1 MKLITEG
8 DINSYYL
15 QTLCMLFFPRA
26 KFSNTELIGPDTPVA
41 IVKVS
46 SDDKT
51 AYAEASL
58 TMGSRTVLKYYSE
71 SFKENEPQ
79 KNTKSITASKAFFY
93 AASEFCK
100 YNPPWGILTGVRPT
114 KLAFDRI
121 NSGMTKDQ
129 AVKSLRSDYLMYP
142 KKAILAVDIARDEA
156 KIIKNYTEKDCSL
169 YISVPFCPSR
179 CAYCSFVSYTTKKL
193 LSLIPDYLIAMKDEI
208 FHLSKLIKE
217 LGMNVVT
224 IYVGGGTPSTLN
236 EDQLEDLLS
245 YVDKCFDTN
254 SLHEYTFEA
263 GRADTITAQKLKSC
277 KDHGVTRVSVN
288 PQTLC
293 EEILVGVGR
302 KHTVEQFYKAYE
314 LASSSGIPHINTD
327 LIIGLPADNFNIYSS
342 TIEKIVDMAP
352 DNITAHTFAAK
363 KSSELTVSGSEIF
376 TDDYRDLAKCVD
388 YTQIIT
394 KANGYIPYY
403 MYRQKNSAGNLENV
417 GFCKKG
423 TECIYNVLMMEEV
436 HTIFAA
442 GAGAVTKFTK
452 NGGEQI
458 QRSFNPKYPYEYLA
472 LNREEEYKKLSE
484 KAYGFFGTPYN
495 G

>member
-46 SDDKT
+46 SDDTT

-58 TMGSRTVLKYYSE
+58 TMGSRTVLKYHSE
-71 SFKENEPQ
+71 KFKDGEPE
-79 KNTKSITASKAFFY
+79 KNTKSVAASKAFFD
-93 AASEFCK
+93 AATEFCK

-121 NSGMTKDQ
+121 NAGMTKEQ
-129 AVKSLRSDYLMYP
+129 AVKSLRSDYLLYP
-142 KKAILAVDIARDEA
+142 KKAILAVDIARYES
-156 KIIKNYTEKDCSL
+156 KIIKNYTEKDCSI
-169 YISVPFCPSR
+169 YISIPFCPSR

-193 LSLIPDYLIAMKDEI
+193 LSLIPEYLEEMKTELL
-208 FHLSKLIKE
+208 HLSKLIKE

-224 IYVGGGTPSTLN
+224 IYVGGGTPSTLT
-236 EDQLEDLLS
+236 EEQLEDLLS
-245 YVDKCFDTN
+245 YIDTCFDTA

-263 GRADTITAQKLKSC
+263 GRADTITAQKLQSC
-277 KDHGVTRVSVN
+277 KDHHVTRISVN

-293 EEILVGVGR
+293 EDILVSVGR
-302 KHTVEQFYKAYE
+302 KHTVEQFYKAYD
-314 LASSSGIPHINTD
+314 LAAASGIPHINTD
-327 LIIGLPADNFNIYSS
+327 LIIGLPGDNFNIYSS
-342 TIEKIVDMAP
+342 TIEKIVEMSP

-363 KSSELTVSGSEIF
+363 RSSELTVSGSEVF

-394 KANGYIPYY
+394 KAKGYVPYY

-423 TECIYNVLMMEEV
+423 TECIYNILMMEEV
-436 HTIFAA
+436 HTIFAV

-458 QRSFNPKYPYEYLA
+458 ERSFNPKYPYEYLA
-472 LNREEEYKKLSE
+472 QNREEEYIKLRD
-484 KAYGFFGTPYN
+484 KVFAFFSDTEE
-495 G
+495 